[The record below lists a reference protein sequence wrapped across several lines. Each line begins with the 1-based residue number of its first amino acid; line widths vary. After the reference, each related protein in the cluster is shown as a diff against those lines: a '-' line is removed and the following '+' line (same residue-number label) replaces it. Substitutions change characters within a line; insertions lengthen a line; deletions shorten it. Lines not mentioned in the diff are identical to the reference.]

1 MEMFQMICCT
11 CSEGR
16 ANWYG
21 KERFSREEAERDAQ
35 KHMFENEGHFATVAA
50 VIKLSGNPAFTN

>member
-1 MEMFQMICCT
+1 MICCT